1 MPFLFK
7 KAARKQSRV
16 SLLYGFLDKIHMSS
30 SLADHENKFSRF
42 RSLDATG
49 DACNTRFLEFL
60 AGVLSKGVW
69 WMPRLK
75 KAMKDAA

>member
-1 MPFLFK
+1 MRVTGKAKKDAVPFQKSGK
-7 KAARKQSRV
+7 KTKSRV
-16 SLLYGFLDKIHMSS
+16 PLV
-30 SLADHENKFSRF
+30 
-42 RSLDATG
+42 G